1 MGNAIDNKSLN
12 KEILLEII
20 TDNLPALR
28 AMIGLSQDDIGDIIG
43 ISRQTYCAIETH
55 KRKMSWNTFMSLL
68 FLFWYNEK
76 TKMLVSAIDVF
87 PEELQA
93 TLQRGNQGNIISE

>member
-1 MGNAIDNKSLN
+1 MGNAIDNKALN
-12 KEILLEII
+12 KGILLEIM

-28 AMIGLSQDDIGDIIG
+28 AMIGLSQDDISNIIG

-55 KRKMSWNTFMSLL
+55 KRKMSWKTFMSLL
-68 FLFWYNEK
+68 FFWYNEK
-76 TKMLVSAIDVF
+76 TKMLVCAIDVF

-93 TLQRGNQGNIISE
+93 TLHRGNQGNIILE